1 MTPLEAA
8 RRVADAVLYEGYL
21 LYPYRASSSKNQV
34 RWQFGVLGPRGA
46 VEEMVGEDPLIYTE
60 TVLQP
65 SGEFAA
71 VDIYLRFLQTQWR
84 APQRCVDVA
93 ASRFEP
99 VDELRVGATNWIAWH
114 EAVEQ
119 EVAAHG
125 VLVEELL
132 AGREVELAIP
142 GSEEVEILRDVNG
155 AVVGRLVRT
164 RYPLTGRMRVVG
176 TTVSIA
182 PPAMVIR
189 VEVENTAECSG
200 AADESRT
207 ARRDLAARQSFVGT
221 HVLLTATEAT
231 FVSVVD
237 PPPWAAEAAARC
249 GSARCWPVLVGTRG
263 EDERTSEIVL
273 GSPIILGDYPE
284 IAAESP
290 GQLFDSAE
298 IDEILTLRIMTMTD
312 EEKIAARGTDPRA
325 AAIIDR
331 CDDMPPEVFERLH
344 GALRSP
350 AVGSPSDSW
359 DEPDFPSITSTFD
372 AEGELTGVGES
383 APWFNEKAE
392 ASVAPETH
400 VVRINGIPVSKNSR
414 VRLRPSR
421 RADAHDMFLAD
432 QIAIVRRIDLD
443 VDGETH
449 VAVLLADDPAADLHD
464 WHGRYYYFSPEEIEP
479 LTAAEARGVSS

>member
-1 MTPLEAA
+1 M
-8 RRVADAVLYEGYL
+8 
-21 LYPYRASSSKNQV
+21 
-34 RWQFGVLGPRGA
+34 LGPRGA

-119 EVAAHG
+119 EVAVHG

-237 PPPWAAEAAARC
+237 PPTVGGRGQPHAAATR
-249 GSARCWPVLVGTRG
+249 GAGPSWRERGARMSARARSCSARRSSSAITR
-263 EDERTSEIVL
+263 RSR
-273 GSPIILGDYPE
+273 P
-284 IAAESP
+284 
-290 GQLFDSAE
+290 
-298 IDEILTLRIMTMTD
+298 R
-312 EEKIAARGTDPRA
+312 ARGSCSTPR
-325 AAIIDR
+325 
-331 CDDMPPEVFERLH
+331 
-344 GALRSP
+344 RSTR
-350 AVGSPSDSW
+350 S
-359 DEPDFPSITSTFD
+359 
-372 AEGELTGVGES
+372 
-383 APWFNEKAE
+383 
-392 ASVAPETH
+392 
-400 VVRINGIPVSKNSR
+400 
-414 VRLRPSR
+414 
-421 RADAHDMFLAD
+421 
-432 QIAIVRRIDLD
+432 
-443 VDGETH
+443 
-449 VAVLLADDPAADLHD
+449 
-464 WHGRYYYFSPEEIEP
+464 
-479 LTAAEARGVSS
+479 